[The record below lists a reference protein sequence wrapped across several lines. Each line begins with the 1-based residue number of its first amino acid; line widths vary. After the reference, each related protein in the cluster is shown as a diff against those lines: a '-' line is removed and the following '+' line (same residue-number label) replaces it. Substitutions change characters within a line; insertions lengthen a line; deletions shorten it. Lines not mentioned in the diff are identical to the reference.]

1 MKTQN
6 DKPYFAAIDFGTS
19 KIVTAI
25 VQGGGISRCKIIGSG
40 TVPYSGFSDGFWN
53 DPDYVLEAVRESI
66 AAAEYEANT
75 KIREIYV
82 GVPGAFVRVVTGE
95 AEYNLP
101 ESRDL
106 TEDDKNAVQDLVA
119 EKLHIG
125 EDGGYVLHRSPAWFS
140 IDDGKTVMDP
150 VNFNGKRLRA
160 RVSFMVADPE
170 FIDDVRAFMG
180 PLGID
185 IVGFLSPT
193 LGQGLLLLKP
203 EERDRVAAIIDV
215 GYLNTE
221 VSVFEGDAIVYHA
234 VLPEGSG
241 FINGDI
247 MQKLRLTMDEA
258 EQIKRAYLFNPDEFD
273 QDDFYE
279 AFDDN
284 GRRITLP
291 RASVAK
297 VVEHQV
303 DQLCDA
309 LKQTFDDDAL
319 RFFGPRSQVYLT
331 GGGITLMRGGR
342 EYLANKLGRPVKVGV
357 ARAERLNTPIYTS
370 ITGLVSLIL
379 DCTEKQETERS
390 EGMLKKFAKKWKQ

>member
-1 MKTQN
+1 MKTN
-6 DKPYFAAIDFGTS
+6 DIPHFAAIDFGTS
-19 KIVTAI
+19 KIVTAV
-25 VQGGGISRCKIIGSG
+25 VQGGGISRCKIVGSG

-82 GVPGAFVRVVTGE
+82 GVPGAFVHVLTGE
-95 AEYNLP
+95 AEYVRP
-101 ESRDL
+101 AQGDI
-106 TEDDKNAVQDLVA
+106 TDDDVNAVQDMVA
-119 EKLHIG
+119 DKLHIG
-125 EDGGYVLHRSPAWFS
+125 EDGGYVLHRSPAWYS
-140 IDDGKTVMDP
+140 IDDGKTLMNP
-150 VNFNGKRLRA
+150 VGYTGTRLRA
-160 RVSFMVADPE
+160 RISFVVADPE
-170 FIDDVRAFMG
+170 FIDDARAFIG

-193 LGQGLLLLKP
+193 LGQGLLLLAP

-221 VSVFEGDAIVYHA
+221 VSVIEGDAIVYHA
-234 VLPEGSG
+234 ILPEGSG
-241 FINGDI
+241 FITGDL

-258 EQIKRAYLFNPDEFD
+258 EQVKRAYLFNPDEFD

-291 RASVAK
+291 RNAVSK

-309 LKQTFDDDAL
+309 LDRTFKDDAM

-342 EYLANKLGRPVKVGV
+342 EYLAGKLGRPVKVLV
-357 ARAERLNTPIYTS
+357 AKAERLNTPVYSS
-370 ITGLVSLIL
+370 ITGLISLIL
-379 DCTEKQETERS
+379 DSTEKQES
-390 EGMLKKFAKKWKQ
+390 EQKPRRKFGKIAGMLRR